1 MKHILSTG
9 LVCLLLVSAV
19 KAQKIKYKDLF
30 PLLKAENYDD
40 ADPFLRKFLA
50 QEPDHPDANYRMAKM
65 LAYYLKHIDILKEHD
80 KVPSLVDSA
89 LFYLDRAAGLLTEKY
104 VKKHDDDYYAG
115 FRRRNLRTGK
125 FEVKYSDV
133 SLDIEETRKTVEDV
147 KKGVAA
153 FVENLSKAR
162 TNYVTCQQKY
172 LELAKKNDN
181 LVYFY
186 FTATPDDLAVLRN
199 MAVKYDSTK
208 IWINEANQALNE
220 IPGNKLQI
228 QYEEKPINKFPE
240 DGRSAGNFFAEKIT
254 LWQYGDWAKKMLD
267 KIGKEIYP
275 LKKRMIE
282 YCARLDELALAT
294 ARDTVD
300 ARSDIF
306 QLATANIAKEL
317 DEYVPESLPA
327 AIFDYRLGEINYRST
342 VNYWHTQIKDTSDV
356 GLKLSVLADLQTQLA
371 NMEKLVE
378 KLKNSNT
385 ESQRALFTDFIQA
398 RFGGPDSLGAFVERE
413 LSLIAQ
419 EKEWLAAEQA
429 EVLRQDSYAY
439 WQGDSIALMPGQQ
452 GTGADSLVQ
461 YYTLL
466 VDTLSE
472 RERAFYAI
480 RQHQKQSDYEFVFGV
495 SPSSRQLDTL
505 YSVAIDKK
513 TNLKSLQ
520 ETGFISV
527 AADSLLANPRL
538 FLLFAKK
545 ENKQP
550 NQYQLVLTDLTAGP
564 LMVQQ
569 QKFKHPVQQVVY
581 DDLEKAFVLLDA
593 EENELLRL
601 PLATEAVKEE

>member
-9 LVCLLLVSAV
+9 LVCLLLVGSAR
-19 KAQKIKYKDLF
+19 AQKIKYKDLF

-40 ADPFLRKFLA
+40 AEPFLRKFLV
-50 QEPDHPDANYRMAKM
+50 QEPDHPDANYRMGKM
-65 LAYYLKHIDILKEHD
+65 LAHYLQRIDILKEHD
-80 KVPSLVDSA
+80 QVPNLADSA
-89 LFYLDRAAGLLTEKY
+89 VFYLDRAAGLLTEKY
-104 VKKHDDDYYAG
+104 VKKHDDDYYVS

-125 FEVKYSDV
+125 FEVKHSDV
-133 SLDIEETRKTVEDV
+133 ELDIEETRKTVEEV

-153 FVENLSKAR
+153 FVEYLNKAR
-162 TNYVTCQQKY
+162 TNYVACQQKY
-172 LELAKKNDN
+172 LELAKKNDS

-186 FTATPDDLAVLRN
+186 FTATPDDLAILRN
-199 MAVKYDSTK
+199 LAAKYDSTK
-208 IWINEANQALNE
+208 IWLNEANQALNE

-228 QYEEKPINKFPE
+228 QYEEKPITHFPK
-240 DGRSAGNFFAEKIT
+240 DGKSVSNFFAENIT
-254 LWQYGDWAKKMLD
+254 LWQYDTWAKQMLD

-282 YCARLDELALAT
+282 YCARLDELAMAT

-300 ARSDIF
+300 ARADIF

-327 AIFDYRLGEINYRST
+327 AIFDYRLGEINYRSM
-342 VNYWHTQIKDTSDV
+342 VNYWHTRIKDTSDV

-371 NMEKLVE
+371 NMEKLAE

-385 ESQRALFTDFIQA
+385 ENQRALFTDFIQA
-398 RFGGPDSLGAFVERE
+398 RFENPDSLGAFIEHE
-413 LSLIAQ
+413 ISSIARDR
-419 EKEWLAAEQA
+419 EWLAERQA
-429 EVLRQDSYAY
+429 EVLRQDSYTY
-439 WQGDSIALMPGQQ
+439 WQGDSIALVPGQT
-452 GTGADSLVQ
+452 GMGADTLVR

-480 RQHQKQSDYEFVFGV
+480 RHHQKQPAYEFVFGV

-513 TNLKSLQ
+513 TNLKNLQ

-538 FLLFAKK
+538 FLLYAKK

-550 NQYQLVLTDLTAGP
+550 SQYQLIITDLTAGP
-564 LMVQQ
+564 LTVQQ
-569 QKFKHPVQQVVY
+569 QKFKQPVQQVFY
-581 DDLEKAFVLLDA
+581 DELEKAFILLDA
-593 EENELLRL
+593 GENELLRL
-601 PLATEAVKEE
+601 PLTAEAVKEE

>member
-9 LVCLLLVSAV
+9 LVCLLLVGGAH
-19 KAQKIKYKDLF
+19 AQKIKYKDLF
-30 PLLKAENYDD
+30 PLLKAKNYDD
-40 ADPFLRKFLA
+40 ADPFLRKFLI
-50 QEPDHPDANYRMAKM
+50 QEPDHPDANYRMGKM
-65 LAYYLKHIDILKEHD
+65 LAYYLQRIDILKEHD
-80 KVPSLVDSA
+80 QVPALADSA
-89 LFYLDRAAGLLTEKY
+89 VLYLDRAAGLLTEKY
-104 VKKHDDDYYAG
+104 VKKHDDDYYVS
-115 FRRRNLRTGK
+115 FRRRDLRTGK
-125 FEVKYSDV
+125 FEVKHSDV
-133 SLDIEETRKTVEDV
+133 ELDIEETRKIVEEIR
-147 KKGVAA
+147 KGVAA
-153 FVENLSKAR
+153 FVKHLNKAR
-162 TNYVTCQQKY
+162 TYYITCQQKY
-172 LELAKKNDN
+172 LELAKQNDS

-186 FTATPDDLAVLRN
+186 FTATPDDLATLRN
-199 MAVKYDSTK
+199 LAAKYDSTK
-208 IWINEANQALNE
+208 TWLDEANQALNE

-228 QYEEKPINKFPE
+228 QYEEKPITHFPK
-240 DGRSAGNFFAEKIT
+240 DGKSVSNFFAENIN
-254 LWQYGDWAKKMLD
+254 LWQYGAWAQQMLD

-300 ARSDIF
+300 ARADIF

-342 VNYWHTQIKDTSDV
+342 ANYWLTQIKDTSDI

-385 ESQRALFTDFIQA
+385 EIQRALFADFIQA
-398 RFGGPDSLGAFVERE
+398 RFGSPDSLGAFIEHE
-413 LSLIAQ
+413 IASIARD
-419 EKEWLAAEQA
+419 KEWLAERQA

-439 WQGDSIALMPGQQ
+439 WQGDSIALVAGMTGI
-452 GTGADSLVQ
+452 GADTLVQ

-480 RQHQKQSDYEFVFGV
+480 RYRQKLSFEFVFGV
-495 SPSSRQLDTL
+495 APSSRQPDTL
-505 YSVAIDKK
+505 YTLAIDKK
-513 TNLKSLQ
+513 TGLKKPQ

-538 FLLFAKK
+538 FLLYAKK

-550 NQYQLVLTDLTAGP
+550 SQYQLIITDLTAGP
-564 LMVQQ
+564 LTVQQ
-569 QKFKHPVQQVVY
+569 HKLKQPVQQVVY
-581 DDLEKAFVLLDA
+581 DEFEKAFVLLDA

-601 PLATEAVKEE
+601 PLTAGVVKEE